1 MNVKNITDRTY
12 DVLAM
17 GRSSI
22 DLYSNDIGAPFEEIT
37 SFAAF
42 VGGCPTNISV
52 GARRLG
58 LNPAL
63 LTGVGEDKVGSFILH
78 FLRREGIET
87 KYIPLK
93 PGKRS
98 SAVVLGIEPPDR
110 FPLTY
115 YRDNCADIALTI
127 DDVLAAPV
135 ADSRTLLIS
144 GTGLSQEPSRSA
156 TLFAAETAQAAGT
169 TVVLDIDF
177 RPDQWDDPR
186 AFGVVVR
193 SALRVVDIV
202 LGTEDEINAAMLTDQ
217 SQVSLT
223 HSQVSDARVSG
234 DVQAAIRTLLSLGP
248 RVLVQKRGASGT
260 TVHLSENGNQPR
272 QIEVPGFPVEVR
284 NILGAG
290 DAFAA
295 GVLYGFVQG
304 WDWYKTI
311 RLANACGA
319 ILVTQHGCAN
329 FMPTH
334 DEAMT
339 FIQNH
344 GGF

>member
-1 MNVKNITDRTY
+1 MSTKKKTY

-52 GARRLG
+52 GTRRLG
-58 LNPAL
+58 LRPAL
-63 LTGVGEDKVGSFILH
+63 LTAVGEDQVGNFILH
-78 FLRREGIET
+78 FLSREGVET
-87 KYIPLK
+87 GFIPRK
-93 PGKRS
+93 PGRRS

-115 YRDNCADIALTI
+115 YRENCADIALTI
-127 DDVLAAPV
+127 DDVLAAPI
-135 ADSRTLLIS
+135 ADSSTLLIS

-177 RPDQWDDPR
+177 RPDQWHDQR

-193 SALRVVDIV
+193 SALRLVDVV
-202 LGTEDEINAAMLTDQ
+202 LGTEDEINAAMLTDS
-217 SQVSLT
+217 SQISLT
-223 HSQVSDARVSG
+223 HSQVSDARVRG
-234 DVQAAIRTLLSLGP
+234 DVNAAIQTLLTLGP
-248 RVLVQKRGASGT
+248 KVLVQKRGAAGT
-260 TVHLSENGNQPR
+260 TVHLAEDGKSSR

-290 DAFAA
+290 DAFAS
-295 GVLYGFVQG
+295 GVLYGIVQG
-304 WDWYKTI
+304 WDWYKTV

-319 ILVTQHGCAN
+319 ILVTEHGCAN
-329 FMPTH
+329 FMPTY
-334 DEAMT
+334 DEVTT
-339 FIQNH
+339 FIQDH